1 MASVGPRG
9 TKNRR
14 EKMRIVVVTAAYD
27 DEAKVWYIEKSNVPG
42 LRTEAATLEALREKL
57 PGLVEDLIQVNELDF
72 HGDVPIEVIA
82 HASTMATVAK

>member
-1 MASVGPRG
+1 
-9 TKNRR
+9 
-14 EKMRIVVVTAAYD
+14 MRIVVVTAAYD